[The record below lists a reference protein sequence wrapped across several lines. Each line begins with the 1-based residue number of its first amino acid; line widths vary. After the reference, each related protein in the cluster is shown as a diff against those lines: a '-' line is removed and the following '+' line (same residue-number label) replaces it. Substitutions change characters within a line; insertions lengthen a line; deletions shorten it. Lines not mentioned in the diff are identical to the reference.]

1 MKKKL
6 MATVLAGVMAVSML
20 ATGCGGSKDIK
31 DGKIHTVQ
39 IHSVDVYFF
48 CRAADPISSPVR
60 SVIS

>member
-31 DGKIHTVQ
+31 DG
-39 IHSVDVYFF
+39 
-48 CRAADPISSPVR
+48 
-60 SVIS
+60 

>member
-31 DGKIHTVQ
+31 DGKFTRNDAGMLCCNRYGCSGTQ
-39 IHSVDVYFF
+39 PF
-48 CRAADPISSPVR
+48 C
-60 SVIS
+60 

>member
-20 ATGCGGSKDIK
+20 ATG
-31 DGKIHTVQ
+31 VLLLQ
-39 IHSVDVYFF
+39 
-48 CRAADPISSPVR
+48 AADPISSPVR